1 MKLIQKYMIWLCV
14 MACLTMTFFSPLT
27 VVFADEN
34 DVQFEIIPK
43 VDPSDLQDINKA
55 ILDPEKNDD
64 IRDIYNQQADTLGAQ
79 EGGTAL
85 QVTSGVMNR
94 DTIIN
99 YAIMV
104 LRFLSQL
111 GLLIGWLMIVY
122 TGWKYIMA
130 VISGDSPPSSDLIIN
145 AIKGIL
151 VIIFSFA
158 ILRILQWAFLG

>member
-1 MKLIQKYMIWLCV
+1 MKLIQKYMIWLYM

-34 DVQFEIIPK
+34 DVQFEIIPA
-43 VDPSDLQDINKA
+43 VEPSDLQNINTT
-55 ILDPEKNDD
+55 ILDSDED

-79 EGGTAL
+79 DGGTAL

-130 VISGDSPPSSDLIIN
+130 VISGDSPPSSDLIMN

-158 ILRILQWAFLG
+158 ILRILYWAFF

>member
-1 MKLIQKYMIWLCV
+1 
-14 MACLTMTFFSPLT
+14 MTFSSPLT
-27 VVFADEN
+27 VVFADDNE
-34 DVQFEIIPK
+34 VKFEIVPE
-43 VDPSDLQDINKA
+43 VDPNDLQNINKT
-55 ILDPEKNDD
+55 ILDSDED
-64 IRDIYNQQADTLGAQ
+64 IRDIYNQQADALGAKD
-79 EGGTAL
+79 GGTSL

-122 TGWKYIMA
+122 TGWKYIMS
-130 VISGDSPPSSDLIIN
+130 VISGDSAPSWDLIKN

-151 VIIFSFA
+151 VIIFSVS
-158 ILRILQWAFLG
+158 ILKFLQWAFLW

>member
-1 MKLIQKYMIWLCV
+1 

-34 DVQFEIIPK
+34 DVQFEIIPA
-43 VDPSDLQDINKA
+43 VEPSDLQNINTT
-55 ILDPEKNDD
+55 ILDSDED

-79 EGGTAL
+79 DGGTAL

-130 VISGDSPPSSDLIIN
+130 VISGDSPPSSDLIMN

-158 ILRILQWAFLG
+158 ILRILYWAFF

>member
-1 MKLIQKYMIWLCV
+1 MKLIQKYMIWLYM
-14 MACLTMTFFSPLT
+14 MACLAMTFFSPLT

-34 DVQFEIIPK
+34 DVQFEIIPA
-43 VDPSDLQDINKA
+43 VEPSDLQSINKT
-55 ILDPEKNDD
+55 ILDSNED

-99 YAIMV
+99 YAIKV

-158 ILRILQWAFLG
+158 ILRMLQWAFLG

>member
-1 MKLIQKYMIWLCV
+1 MMFL
-14 MACLTMTFFSPLT
+14 SPLT
-27 VVFADEN
+27 VVLADEN
-34 DVQFEIIPK
+34 DVKFEIIPK
-43 VDPSDLQDINKA
+43 VDPTDLQNVNTT
-55 ILDPEKNDD
+55 ILDSNDD

-85 QVTSGVMNR
+85 QVASGVMNR

-111 GLLIGWLMIVY
+111 GLLIWWLMIVY

-130 VISGDSPPSSDLIIN
+130 VITGDSAPSSELIKN
-145 AIKGIL
+145 AILGIL
-151 VIIFSFA
+151 VIIFSYA
-158 ILRILQWAFLG
+158 ILRILYRAFL

>member
-1 MKLIQKYMIWLCV
+1 

-43 VDPSDLQDINKA
+43 VDPSDLQDINKV

-64 IRDIYNQQADTLGAQ
+64 IRDTYNQQADTLGAQ

-111 GLLIGWLMIVY
+111 GLLIG
-122 TGWKYIMA
+122 
-130 VISGDSPPSSDLIIN
+130 
-145 AIKGIL
+145 
-151 VIIFSFA
+151 
-158 ILRILQWAFLG
+158 